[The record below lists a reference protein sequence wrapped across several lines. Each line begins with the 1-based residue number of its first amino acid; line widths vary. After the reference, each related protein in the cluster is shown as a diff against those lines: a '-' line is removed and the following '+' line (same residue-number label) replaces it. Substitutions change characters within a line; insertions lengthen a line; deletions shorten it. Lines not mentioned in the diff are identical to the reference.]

1 MVQAMN
7 SINHWAVFLSN
18 NSNSQILINQLLEC
32 KATKP
37 FTGFN
42 HLKGVLFSNITL
54 NGFIEEEA
62 KHEHSPVLENTSR
75 TLKSMSSG
83 ERKKALL
90 AYLLLQQPD
99 FIILDNPFDNLDI
112 ASQKLLLEELT
123 KIAAHTAFIQL
134 INRKNDQL
142 PFITNTITI
151 DGEKNGIT
159 NNNYSFSGSIPPP
172 IKHYKID
179 TTTLVVFKNVT
190 VKYDDRTIVNAIN
203 WTINA
208 GEFWQLVGP
217 NGSGKTTLL
226 TLINGDNPKAYG
238 QDLFLFGKRKGSGET
253 VWDIKEKIGYLTPAM
268 TDLFSLN
275 HTLEQMVVS
284 GFFDSIGLYKLPTD
298 IQLKLANQW
307 LVLLDMQQLKNIPFY
322 KLSLG
327 QQRMA
332 LIARAM
338 VKHPPLLIL
347 DEPTSGLDD
356 YSVSVLSALIN
367 KIAEESTTAILYV
380 SHRTE
385 KDITPQ
391 FIYELL
397 PTNVGSMGFVR

>member
-32 KATKP
+32 KATKL

-238 QDLFLFGKRKGSGET
+238 QDLYLFGKRKGSGET

-268 TDLFSLN
+268 TDLFSTR

>member
-253 VWDIKEKIGYLTPAM
+253 VWDIKEKIG
-268 TDLFSLN
+268 
-275 HTLEQMVVS
+275 
-284 GFFDSIGLYKLPTD
+284 
-298 IQLKLANQW
+298 
-307 LVLLDMQQLKNIPFY
+307 
-322 KLSLG
+322 
-327 QQRMA
+327 
-332 LIARAM
+332 
-338 VKHPPLLIL
+338 
-347 DEPTSGLDD
+347 
-356 YSVSVLSALIN
+356 
-367 KIAEESTTAILYV
+367 
-380 SHRTE
+380 
-385 KDITPQ
+385 
-391 FIYELL
+391 
-397 PTNVGSMGFVR
+397 